1 MIGLITYPLFIS
13 LRWLDVL
20 DILIVAVLLYQLY
33 NLIKGTV
40 AIRIFIGILLILV
53 LWRITVALQME
64 LVANILGQFIG
75 IGTIAFIIIFQPEI
89 RKFLIRIGDN
99 RIFQRY
105 ARKRRWKIPNL
116 FQDQVSDTDL
126 TVKEITRAVFNLS
139 ATKTGLLMILTRRS
153 DLQTVIGTGKLVQAE
168 ITSELIETLF
178 FKNTPLH
185 DGAVI
190 ANKSKVI
197 AASCMLPLSDKDT
210 LPSQFGM
217 RHRAAIGLTE
227 QTDALAIVVSEEN
240 GDIHVVD
247 HGHFYDFIDRKD
259 FIDFLQDKWLE
270 S

>member
-1 MIGLITYPLFIS
+1 MIGLATYPLFIS

-89 RKFLIRIGDN
+89 RKFLVRIGDN

-105 ARKRRWKIPNL
+105 ARKRKWKIPNL
-116 FQDQVSDTDL
+116 FQDQSVELDQPL
-126 TVKEITRAVFNLS
+126 KEITRAVFNLS
-139 ATKTGLLMILTRRS
+139 ASKTGLLLILTRRS
-153 DLQTVIGTGKLVQAE
+153 DIQSVISTGKPIQAG

-185 DGAVI
+185 DGAVVADK
-190 ANKSKVI
+190 ANII
-197 AASCMLPLSDKDT
+197 AASCMLPLSDKDD
-210 LPSQFGM
+210 LPGQFGM

-227 QTDALAIVVSEEN
+227 QTDALAVVVSEEN

-247 HGHFYDFIDRKD
+247 HGHFYDFNDRTD
-259 FIDFLQDKWLE
+259 FFDFLHDKWIE
-270 S
+270 N